1 MSVMLRH
8 LQLLCLRALPC
19 WSMFRALSQAVFLA
33 LLMVP
38 AAQGAASVSTEQVKA
53 ELLVHAPDGLR
64 PGVQAW
70 LGLKLV
76 HKKGWHTYWL
86 NPGDSGLP
94 TQLQW
99 SLPAGLKAGEIA
111 WPVPHRLPV
120 GPLMNHGYEGTL
132 LLPVP
137 VTVEQ
142 TLPEQALTIGLQA
155 DWLVCENVCI
165 PEGGDFSLKLPAGV
179 GRAAWVRDAA
189 LFEQAFARQPVSWPG
204 ARAAARVDAQGLQLD
219 LQGLPAAWQGRK
231 LSIFPTAA
239 HILSPS
245 VEPQATWGA
254 AGAWSARMAY
264 SPQRLDQP
272 GELGL
277 VVAPAEAIS
286 GGTPPAGVAL
296 VAAVAGTWPAADVGV
311 AGRAAAGIGAAG
323 GLSGSESAGSGSRV
337 HASGTA
343 GAWWASALLAFL
355 GGLILNLMPCVF
367 PVLSLKVFGF
377 AADAHDRRA
386 LAWGGLAYTLGVV
399 LSFAALAGLLLALR
413 ASGEQLGW
421 GFQLQSPVFVAAL
434 ALLFTLMGLN
444 LLGLFEFNMMVP
456 GSWAGAKARHPVVD
470 HFLTGVLA
478 VMVAS
483 PCTAPF
489 MGASLGVAMT
499 LPPAPALG
507 IFVALGLG
515 MAAPYLLLS
524 LAPAWAARLPRPG
537 AWMLK
542 VKHAMAL
549 PLLATVVW
557 LLWVLGHQAGLDASA
572 ALLGLLLVLAFA
584 IGAWSWAAAWGGTA
598 RLLAR
603 SAAALTVA
611 AAATWALPL
620 LQQAPPTAAASLGQA
635 GVPGPA
641 HVAAPGALP
650 SGISGAPGA
659 PGSVWSPWSPQALAE
674 ALAQGRTVFVDYT
687 AAWCVTCQVNKR
699 STLRRSEVVQ
709 ALQERGVA
717 TMQADWTRRDE
728 AITRELSRL
737 GRSGVPV
744 YAFYRA
750 GQDPVIL
757 PEVLT
762 PALMLQALESLPR

>member
-1 MSVMLRH
+1 
-8 LQLLCLRALPC
+8 
-19 WSMFRALSQAVFLA
+19 
-33 LLMVP
+33 
-38 AAQGAASVSTEQVKA
+38 
-53 ELLVHAPDGLR
+53 
-64 PGVQAW
+64 
-70 LGLKLV
+70 
-76 HKKGWHTYWL
+76 
-86 NPGDSGLP
+86 
-94 TQLQW
+94 
-99 SLPAGLKAGEIA
+99 
-111 WPVPHRLPV
+111 
-120 GPLMNHGYEGTL
+120 
-132 LLPVP
+132 LPVP

>member
-1 MSVMLRH
+1 
-8 LQLLCLRALPC
+8 
-19 WSMFRALSQAVFLA
+19 MFRALSQAVFLA

-38 AAQGAASVSTEQVKA
+38 SAQGGAGVSTEQVKA

-219 LQGLPAAWQGRK
+219 LQGLPAPWQGRK

-245 VEPQATWGA
+245 VDPQATWGA

-296 VAAVAGTWPAADVGV
+296 VAAVAGTWPAADAGV

-399 LSFAALAGLLLALR
+399 LSFAALASLLLALR

-620 LQQAPPTAAASLGQA
+620 LQQAPPTAAASLDQA

-641 HVAAPGALP
+641 YVAAPGALP

-709 ALQERGVA
+709 ALQDRGVV

-744 YAFYRA
+744 YAFYFA